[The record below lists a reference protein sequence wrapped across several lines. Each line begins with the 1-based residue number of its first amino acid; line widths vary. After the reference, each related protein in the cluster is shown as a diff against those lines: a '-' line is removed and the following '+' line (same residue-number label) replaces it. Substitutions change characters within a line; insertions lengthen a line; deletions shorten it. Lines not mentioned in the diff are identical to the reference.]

1 MLIHTG
7 TPSNRR
13 GVKIQLALLAAI
25 VLFTGILLSDFSW
38 PTQEPTYERRSVTD
52 WMMRMEPGSPT
63 LNEGLSVIGTNA
75 IPYLIKALATKESFH
90 NKCLRLYL
98 GRILPDALTQ
108 RLSFGST
115 WSAVGRIRAC
125 AATALAAFRGR
136 AEPARAALY
145 AVLEDEHPAVRD
157 SAFRALDNLVLS
169 KDSIPVLVNLWQRQ
183 RIARLSIIDRLGRLP
198 ALDPPTLT
206 PILVQGLDGDAELIH
221 RAAWWLGFRP
231 TLVTPEANQKL
242 SACSPMRTDQCES
255 TQRWSCGS

>member
-38 PTQEPTYERRSVTD
+38 PTQEPTYKRRSVTD

-90 NKCLRLYL
+90 NRCLRLYL

-108 RLSFGST
+108 RSRMHRLFGTLPQPWVPSISADLSRP
-115 WSAVGRIRAC
+115 WVAW
-125 AATALAAFRGR
+125 LAAQIV
-136 AEPARAALY
+136 APARRSASPSHTERSRDLLKLRSGMFIVPDAPYAPSSGGAACNSTPQTNGK
-145 AVLEDEHPAVRD
+145 ET
-157 SAFRALDNLVLS
+157 
-169 KDSIPVLVNLWQRQ
+169 
-183 RIARLSIIDRLGRLP
+183 ARL
-198 ALDPPTLT
+198 LT
-206 PILVQGLDGDAELIH
+206 TDFANPIS
-221 RAAWWLGFRP
+221 R
-231 TLVTPEANQKL
+231 
-242 SACSPMRTDQCES
+242 
-255 TQRWSCGS
+255 